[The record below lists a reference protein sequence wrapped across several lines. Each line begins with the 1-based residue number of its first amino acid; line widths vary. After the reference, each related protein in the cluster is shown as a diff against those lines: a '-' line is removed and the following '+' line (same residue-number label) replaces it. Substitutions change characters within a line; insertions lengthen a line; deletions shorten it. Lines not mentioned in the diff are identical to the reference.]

1 MFLAALAFGACL
13 AGAGLP
19 PAPRVAI
26 LIDDI
31 GYQST
36 ADLQALGL
44 AGAYSYAVLPHA
56 PHGARFSAAA
66 RALGRDSLL
75 HLPMEAESRNELL
88 GPGALRRGMDEP
100 AMTATLEDALASVA
114 PVVGIN
120 NHMGSRLTREPRA
133 MRRLALS
140 LGHTAPQMFFVDSR
154 TTPRTVAA
162 SVLRKAGIPVLERDV
177 FLDHVRRP
185 SAIRQQLERLVR
197 LAHRRGSALGIGHPY
212 RETLSVLRGFRP
224 AAAGV
229 RLVPISALPRGGGA
243 AGTLQLAGAE
253 VPICGEAVRP
263 QRSRVANAR
272 SSITAPRPPSTHT
285 PAGNALQWPAK
296 SSATLWS
303 TPAAMMSPTPAT
315 E

>member
-1 MFLAALAFGACL
+1 MTLATLALGTCLAL
-13 AGAGLP
+13 AGAAAP
-19 PAPRVAI
+19 PAPRIAI

-31 GYQST
+31 GYQPA
-36 ADLQALGL
+36 ADLDALGL

-66 RALGRDSLL
+66 NALGRDSLL
-75 HLPMEAESRNELL
+75 HLPMEAEHSNDLL
-88 GPGALRRGMDEP
+88 GPGALRRQMDET
-100 AMTATLEDALASVA
+100 AMTATLAAALASVA

-140 LGHTAPQMFFVDSR
+140 LGQAAPRLFFVDSR

-177 FLDHVRRP
+177 FLDHVRHP
-185 SAIRQQLERLVR
+185 TAIRQQLERLVR

-224 AAAGV
+224 GAAGV
-229 RLVPISALPRGGGA
+229 RLVPASALTDGA
-243 AGTLQLAGAE
+243 
-253 VPICGEAVRP
+253 V
-263 QRSRVANAR
+263 
-272 SSITAPRPPSTHT
+272 TAPQLTAAA
-285 PAGNALQWPAK
+285 PACGDA
-296 SSATLWS
+296 S
-303 TPAAMMSPTPAT
+303 
-315 E
+315 